1 MPTRNDLANAIRAL
15 AMDAVEK
22 AKSGHPGAPMGMAEI
37 AETLWNHHMR
47 HNPTNPKWADRDR
60 FVLSNGHG
68 SMLIYALLHLTGY
81 DLSMDDLK
89 QFRQLHSKT
98 PGHPEYGYAPGVE
111 TTTGPL
117 GQGITNAVGMAMAE
131 KILAAEFNKPDHAIV
146 DHHTYVFMGDGCM
159 MEGISHEACALAG
172 TWKLNKL
179 IAFWDDN
186 GISID
191 GHIEHWYTDDTAKRF
206 EAYGWHVIA
215 DVDGHDVVALEAAI
229 QKAKASSDKPTL
241 ICCKTIIGKGSPNKE
256 GTHDVHGAA
265 LGHDE
270 IEATRKHIGW
280 NHDAFEIPADIYAGW
295 DAKTKGQGLETL
307 WNNKFAEYKTAYP
320 AEGAEFER
328 RMKGE
333 LPANWKAHVAEKL
346 AAINTK
352 AETVATRK
360 ASQIAIN
367 ALASALPEFLGGSAD
382 LTGSN
387 LTNWEGCHPVRN
399 GKPGNYISYGVR
411 EFGMAAIMNGMA
423 LHGGLLPFGGT
434 FLMFSEYSRNAIRMA
449 ALMKQ
454 RVIHVFTHDSIGLGE
469 DGPTHQPVEQ
479 TATLRMIPNID
490 VWRPC
495 DTVETLIGW
504 AHSVERTDGPTCHI
518 LSRQNLPFMAR
529 DAATLANIAKGG
541 YVLKDAAGAK
551 AIIIATGS
559 EVELAVKAA
568 GSAGRRRHRRA
579 RGVDAVDQQLRPPGC
594 GLQGQ
599 RADQGPAARGG
610 GSRCDRLL
618 AQVRGPGRCRDRHR
632 QLRRIR
638 SGSGAVQALR
648 HHHRGCRG
656 RGQGRSVKPCVREG
670 REGREVLRRD
680 TSRPSRTK

>member
-1 MPTRNDLANAIRAL
+1 
-15 AMDAVEK
+15 
-22 AKSGHPGAPMGMAEI
+22 
-37 AETLWNHHMR
+37 
-47 HNPTNPKWADRDR
+47 
-60 FVLSNGHG
+60 
-68 SMLIYALLHLTGY
+68 
-81 DLSMDDLK
+81 
-89 QFRQLHSKT
+89 
-98 PGHPEYGYAPGVE
+98 
-111 TTTGPL
+111 
-117 GQGITNAVGMAMAE
+117 
-131 KILAAEFNKPDHAIV
+131 
-146 DHHTYVFMGDGCM
+146 
-159 MEGISHEACALAG
+159 EACALAG

-206 EAYGWHVIA
+206 EAYGWQVIPN
-215 DVDGHDVVALEAAI
+215 VDGHDVVAIEAAI
-229 QKAKASSDKPTL
+229 QKAKASTDKPTL

-265 LGHDE
+265 LGAAE
-270 IEATRKHIGW
+270 VEATRKHIGW
-280 NHDAFEIPADIYAGW
+280 NHPAFEVPADIYAGW
-295 DAKTKGQGLETL
+295 DAKTKGQGLESL
-307 WNNKFAEYKTAYP
+307 WNNKFAEYKAAFP
-320 AEGAEFER
+320 KEAAEFER

-333 LPANWKAHVAEKL
+333 LPANFKAHVAEKL
-346 AAINTK
+346 AAINAK

-367 ALASALPEFLGGSAD
+367 ALAPALPEFVGGSAD

-387 LTNWEGCHPVRN
+387 LTNWEGCHPVRHGN
-399 GKPGNYISYGVR
+399 PGNYISYGVR

-423 LHGGLLPFGGT
+423 LHGGVLPFGGT

-495 DTVETLIGW
+495 DTVETLVGW
-504 AHSVERTDGPTCHI
+504 AASVERRNGPTCHI

-529 DAATLANIAKGG
+529 DAATLANVARGG

-551 AIIIATGS
+551 AVIIATGS

-568 GSAGRRRHRRA
+568 DALAAEGIAVRVVSMPSTNTFDRQDAAYRDSVLPKGLPRVAVEAGVTDFWRKY
-579 RGVDAVDQQLRPPGC
+579 V
-594 GLQGQ
+594 GL
-599 RADQGPAARGG
+599 D
-610 GSRCDRLL
+610 
-618 AQVRGPGRCRDRHR
+618 
-632 QLRRIR
+632 
-638 SGSGAVQALR
+638 GAVVGIDTFGESAPAPALFK
-648 HHHRGCRG
+648 HFGITAEAVVAA
-656 RGQGRSVKPCVREG
+656 VKG
-670 REGREVLRRD
+670 VL
-680 TSRPSRTK
+680 

>member
-1 MPTRNDLANAIRAL
+1 
-15 AMDAVEK
+15 
-22 AKSGHPGAPMGMAEI
+22 
-37 AETLWNHHMR
+37 
-47 HNPTNPKWADRDR
+47 
-60 FVLSNGHG
+60 
-68 SMLIYALLHLTGY
+68 
-81 DLSMDDLK
+81 
-89 QFRQLHSKT
+89 
-98 PGHPEYGYAPGVE
+98 
-111 TTTGPL
+111 
-117 GQGITNAVGMAMAE
+117 
-131 KILAAEFNKPDHAIV
+131 
-146 DHHTYVFMGDGCM
+146 
-159 MEGISHEACALAG
+159 
-172 TWKLNKL
+172 
-179 IAFWDDN
+179 
-186 GISID
+186 
-191 GHIEHWYTDDTAKRF
+191 
-206 EAYGWHVIA
+206 
-215 DVDGHDVVALEAAI
+215 VALEAAI
-229 QKAKASSDKPTL
+229 QAAKAETGKPTL

-270 IEATRKHIGW
+270 VEATRKHIGW
-280 NHDAFEIPADIYAGW
+280 NHPAFEVPADIYAGW

-307 WNNKFAEYKTAYP
+307 WNNKFAEYREAYP
-320 AEGAEFER
+320 KEAAEFER
-328 RMKGE
+328 RMKGD

-346 AAINTK
+346 AEINAK

-367 ALASALPEFLGGSAD
+367 ALAPALPEFLGGSAD

-387 LTNWEGCHPVRN
+387 LTNWTGCHPVRHGN
-399 GKPGNYISYGVR
+399 PGNYISYGVR

-495 DTVETLIGW
+495 DTVETLVGW
-504 AHSVERTDGPTCHI
+504 AHSVERRDGPTCHI

-559 EVELAVKAA
+559 EVELAMKAQEALAAA
-568 GSAGRRRHRRA
+568 GVAVRVVSMPSTNTFDRQDAAYRASVLPKGLPRVAVEAGVTDFWRKY
-579 RGVDAVDQQLRPPGC
+579 V
-594 GLQGQ
+594 GLE
-599 RADQGPAARGG
+599 
-610 GSRCDRLL
+610 
-618 AQVRGPGRCRDRHR
+618 
-632 QLRRIR
+632 
-638 SGSGAVQALR
+638 GAVIGIDTFGESAPAPALFKEF
-648 HHHRGCRG
+648 GITTEAVVAA
-656 RGQGRSVKPCVREG
+656 VKG
-670 REGREVLRRD
+670 VL
-680 TSRPSRTK
+680 

>member
-1 MPTRNDLANAIRAL
+1 MPTRKDLANAIRAL
-15 AMDAVEK
+15 SMDAVEK

-68 SMLIYALLHLTGY
+68 SMLIYSLLHLTGY
-81 DLSMDDLK
+81 ELSIEDIK

-98 PGHPEYGYAPGVE
+98 PGHPEYGYAPGIE

-131 KILAAEFNKPDHAIV
+131 KVLAAEFNKPGHTIV
-146 DHHTYVFMGDGCM
+146 DHHTYAFMGDGCM

-172 TWKLNKL
+172 TWNLGKL

-191 GHIEHWYTDDTAKRF
+191 GHVENWFTDDTAKRF
-206 EAYGWHVIA
+206 EAYGWHVIPH
-215 DVDGHDVVALEAAI
+215 VDGHDVVALEAAI
-229 QKAKASSDKPTL
+229 QAAKANTDKPTL

-280 NHDAFEIPADIYAGW
+280 NHPAFEIPADIYAGW

-307 WNNKFAEYKTAYP
+307 WNNKFAEYKAAFP
-320 AEGAEFER
+320 AEAAEFER

-333 LPANWKAHVAEKL
+333 LPANFQAHVAEKL

-367 ALASALPEFLGGSAD
+367 ALAPALPEFLGGSAD

-387 LTNWEGCHPVRN
+387 LTNWEGCHTVRHGN
-399 GKPGNYISYGVR
+399 PGNYISYGVR

-495 DTVETLIGW
+495 DTVETLVGW
-504 AHSVERTDGPTCHI
+504 VHSVERTDGPTCHI

-541 YVLKDAAGAK
+541 YVLKEAAGAK

-559 EVELAVKAA
+559 EVELAMKAA
-568 GSAGRRRHRRA
+568 DALAAEGVPVRVVSMPSTNTFDRQDAAYKASVLTKGLPRVAVEAGITDFWRKY
-579 RGVDAVDQQLRPPGC
+579 V
-594 GLQGQ
+594 GLE
-599 RADQGPAARGG
+599 
-610 GSRCDRLL
+610 
-618 AQVRGPGRCRDRHR
+618 
-632 QLRRIR
+632 
-638 SGSGAVQALR
+638 GAVIGIDSFGESAPAPALYK
-648 HHHRGCRG
+648 HFGITTEAVVAA
-656 RGQGRSVKPCVREG
+656 VKG
-670 REGREVLRRD
+670 VL
-680 TSRPSRTK
+680 

>member
-47 HNPTNPKWADRDR
+47 HNPANPKWADRDR

-68 SMLIYALLHLTGY
+68 SMLIYSLLHLTGY
-81 DLSMDDLK
+81 DLSIDDLK

-98 PGHPEYGYAPGVE
+98 PGHPEYGYAPGIE

-117 GQGITNAVGMAMAE
+117 GQGITNGVGMAMAE
-131 KILAAEFNKPDHAIV
+131 KVLANEFNKPGHTIV

-191 GHIEHWYTDDTAKRF
+191 GHVENWFTDDTPKRF
-206 EAYGWHVIA
+206 EAYGWNVIA
-215 DVDGHDVVALEAAI
+215 GVDGHDVVALEAAI
-229 QKAKASSDKPTL
+229 QQAKASTDKPTL

-280 NHDAFEIPADIYAGW
+280 NHPAFEIPADIYAGW

-307 WNNKFAEYKTAYP
+307 WNNKFAEYKAAFP
-320 AEGAEFER
+320 AEAAEFER

-333 LPANWKAHVAEKL
+333 LPANFKAYVAEKL

-367 ALASALPEFLGGSAD
+367 ALAPALPEFLGGSAD

-387 LTNWEGCHPVRN
+387 LTNWEGCHTVRHGN
-399 GKPGNYISYGVR
+399 PGNYISYGVR

-423 LHGGLLPFGGT
+423 LHGGFLPFGGT

-495 DTVETLIGW
+495 DTVETMVGW

-559 EVELAVKAA
+559 EVELAMKAA
-568 GSAGRRRHRRA
+568 DALVADGVPVRVVSMPSTNTFDRQDAAYKASVLTKGLPRVAVEAGVTDFWRKY
-579 RGVDAVDQQLRPPGC
+579 V
-594 GLQGQ
+594 GLE
-599 RADQGPAARGG
+599 
-610 GSRCDRLL
+610 
-618 AQVRGPGRCRDRHR
+618 
-632 QLRRIR
+632 
-638 SGSGAVQALR
+638 GAVVGIDTFGESAPAPALYK
-648 HHHRGCRG
+648 HFGITAEAVAAA
-656 RGQGRSVKPCVREG
+656 VKG
-670 REGREVLRRD
+670 VL
-680 TSRPSRTK
+680 